1 MTKVV
6 RAAVFFS
13 CGVVWCGVVAM
24 GPFWILQAFTLWH
37 FGWHVVERSEHGMR
51 LGVRLNT
58 SRLVGDNVDALGEV
72 AMAPRCFDLMDG
84 MTLVYGTC

>member
-6 RAAVFFS
+6 CAAGFFF
-13 CGVVWCGVVAM
+13 VVWCGVVAM
-24 GPFWILQAFTLWH
+24 GPFWTLQAFTLWH

-72 AMAPRCFDLMDG
+72 ALAPRCFDLMDG
-84 MTLVYGTC
+84 MALVYGTC